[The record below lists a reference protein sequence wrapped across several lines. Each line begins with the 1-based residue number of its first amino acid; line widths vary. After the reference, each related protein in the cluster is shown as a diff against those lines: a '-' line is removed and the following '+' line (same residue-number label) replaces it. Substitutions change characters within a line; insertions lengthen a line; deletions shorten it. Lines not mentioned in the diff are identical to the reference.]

1 MSESRSIRFLTFLMV
16 HTLRTAA
23 PAKGPLVLDMYYSTT
38 GPTFGTL
45 SSSREMKGFMKN
57 QTHTIGGNYFRRSIF
72 VCYPLTLRAERL
84 NFVADLLIKYQ

>member
-1 MSESRSIRFLTFLMV
+1 MGKSKRESKSISFLTFLMV
-16 HTLRTAA
+16 HTLRTAIA

-57 QTHTIGGNYFRRSIF
+57 QTHTIGGISFRRS
-72 VCYPLTLRAERL
+72 
-84 NFVADLLIKYQ
+84 NFD